1 MNPNGQQRSCS
12 DQIAEWWASLPL
24 INKGLIS
31 GTTLLF
37 ILNIFMRN
45 FFYYGMVDV
54 PLLTLGHFQLWR
66 VVTAFMI
73 HADIFQLLFCLIS
86 LVGDSV
92 RLEKILG
99 SAAFLFDIILKNIQ
113 VQIIYLLIMYL
124 LHFSNENFM
133 MMPSSGLWDLV
144 MVFIT
149 IRSASNPEQPTQFL
163 CLPIVIKSKYYPFF
177 IILLFSVMS
186 GAPFSLIAAMIVG
199 YIEACFFNGMMLRLS
214 REKAIWLE
222 NKVLK
227 CLLARPDFLSAT
239 NLDSPYFMNMPNPA
253 PNNQANS
260 GYMGGR
266 GVQIG
271 GGNDNVARPPPVPR
285 VAAPPPR
292 QTSQEQAKAKTG
304 GGAGGTAPFTGKGRP
319 IGMAASNNN
328 ENNELYDER
337 DDSEE
342 AIAGEPK
349 KKNSDDVIGKNNYKG
364 LVEEKEPDDAIGKNN
379 YREDKGKKD
388 EKRDIDNLI

>member
-1 MNPNGQQRSCS
+1 MNPNGQQRSCA
-12 DQIAEWWASLPL
+12 DQIAEWWSTLPL

-31 GTTLLF
+31 GTSLLF
-37 ILNIFMRN
+37 IMNIFTRN
-45 FFYYGMVDV
+45 FFYFAMVDV
-54 PLLTLGHFQLWR
+54 PLWTLSRFQLWR
-66 VVTAFMI
+66 LVTAFMI

-99 SAAFLFDIILKNIQ
+99 SAAFLFDVILKNVQ
-113 VQIIYLLIMYL
+113 VQIIYLLMMYL
-124 LHFSNENFM
+124 LHFSNDLFM
-133 MMPSSGLWDLV
+133 VMPSSGLWDLV

-177 IILLFSVMS
+177 IILLFSLIS

-199 YIEACFFNGMMLRLS
+199 YIEACCFNGMMLRLS

-222 NKVLK
+222 NKILK
-227 CLLARPDFLSAT
+227 CLLSRQDFLSAA
-239 NLDSPYFMNMPNPA
+239 NLDSPYFMNVPNPG

-266 GVQIG
+266 GVAIG
-271 GGNDNVARPPPVPR
+271 AGNDNVRPPPVPR

-292 QTSQEQAKAKTG
+292 QAPQEQAKAQV
-304 GGAGGTAPFTGKGRP
+304 GGTAPFTGQGRA
-319 IGMAASNNN
+319 IGASSSN
-328 ENNELYDER
+328 ENNEIYD
-337 DDSEE
+337 
-342 AIAGEPK
+342 
-349 KKNSDDVIGKNNYKG
+349 
-364 LVEEKEPDDAIGKNN
+364 
-379 YREDKGKKD
+379 REDKDDSGEAIGGELKKNKD
-388 EKRDIDNLI
+388 YMGLAEEKDEDKVRKEEKRDKDTLI